1 MTEKAASRIAPA
13 GRDQGISST
22 LAGKRTGPLS
32 DLRILDLT
40 QALAGPYGTALLA
53 DLGADVV
60 KIEPPGGDISRPMA
74 PLLKD
79 YAPPGSKR
87 PAGCDY
93 GGYFASIN
101 RNKRSIV
108 LDLRR

>member
-1 MTEKAASRIAPA
+1 MSETAASRIAPVRRDG
-13 GRDQGISST
+13 GRSST
-22 LAGKRTGPLS
+22 LAGERAGPLS
-32 DLRILDLT
+32 DVRILDLT

-74 PLLKD
+74 PLLRD
-79 YAPPGSKR
+79 FAPPGSKR

-101 RNKRSIV
+101 R
-108 LDLRR
+108 